1 MTARTDLLSSAIH
14 DTLEEVSGQT
24 VTAGD
29 PRATFVEQ
37 GFDSLILTQVALALS
52 KKMGVPIKL
61 RHLVEQFPNTAALA
75 AHLDGVVAP
84 DKFAA
89 RAAVSVP
96 AASPAPAPAA
106 ASASSEVPVFPFAAA
121 QTPAPRV
128 VPAVM
133 GPVSNDPLE
142 SLIQQQLVIMARQLD
157 LLGGVPVHSSVLP
170 MEQFPVAQPAPQ
182 AVGAPATAPSAPPSP
197 VTRELPAAEPAPSAA
212 APETTNH
219 RYGPQLVIR
228 KDPAAKPEL
237 SARAQQHVDET
248 LRAYLE
254 KTKGSKAFTARN
266 RPTVADPRTVAGFSA
281 RLKETV
287 YPIVAKRSEGCRIWD
302 VDGNEY
308 VDTLSGYGSNFFGF
322 GAPFIQRAIAEQ
334 MSVGM
339 EIGPQ
344 THLVEEVTNLFL
356 EFVPHFDRVAY
367 CNTGSEAVL
376 ATFRLARTVV
386 GRDLIVM
393 FEGGYH
399 GMFDEVVARP
409 TKKRTMPAAPGIP
422 NGSVENL
429 LILPWADPAS
439 LQIIAERADEIA
451 GVIVEPVQS
460 RAPHVQPAEFLR
472 ELRELT
478 TKIGAALIFDEVV
491 CGFRVAPGGG
501 QAHFG
506 VEADLATYG
515 KVVGGGISIG
525 IVAGKREFMDA
536 LDGGAWQ
543 YGDDSV
549 PEVGVTYFAGTFV
562 RHPLA
567 LAAARA
573 ALRYMKEQGP
583 DLQERVSRAGD
594 DFAARVN
601 AHARS
606 VGAPFEIKNF
616 GSVLNF
622 TLTDHPPF
630 SELLFHHLRLRGIH
644 VWDGRPGF
652 LTMAHGERE
661 LDFLVA
667 AFQASIDA
675 MCDGELFERK
685 EIVLDFDVRRPPA
698 LGAKIGRDPAGKPAW
713 FVPDPQQPARY
724 RQL

>member
-1 MTARTDLLSSAIH
+1 MTSRTDVLSLAIR

-24 VTAGD
+24 ITAGD

-52 KKMGVPIKL
+52 KKTGVPIKL

-75 AHLDGVVAP
+75 AHLDSVVAP
-84 DKFAA
+84 DKF
-89 RAAVSVP
+89 RAA
-96 AASPAPAPAA
+96 ATPAPAA
-106 ASASSEVPVFPFAAA
+106 APPAPASTPADEPVFSFAAA
-121 QTPAPRV
+121 PPAVTRV
-128 VPAVM
+128 VPTMVGAI
-133 GPVSNDPLE
+133 SNDPLE
-142 SLIQQQLVIMARQLD
+142 SLIQQQLVLMSRQLD
-157 LLGGVPVHSSVLP
+157 LLAGVPVHTNVV
-170 MEQFPVAQPAPQ
+170 PVQEYR
-182 AVGAPATAPSAPPSP
+182 APATAAPSQ
-197 VTRELPAAEPAPSAA
+197 LAPSASPAEIPA
-212 APETTNH
+212 AAARTPALPPAEPEVTNH
-219 RYGPQLVIR
+219 RYGPQLVI
-228 KDPAAKPEL
+228 KKEQAAKPEL
-237 SARAQQHVDET
+237 SARGRAFVDET
-248 LRAYLE
+248 LAAYLA
-254 KTKGSKAFTARN
+254 KTKASKAFTARN

-302 VDGNEY
+302 VDDNEY

-334 MSVGM
+334 MSIGM

-422 NGSVENL
+422 GGAVENL
-429 LILPWADPAS
+429 LILPWADPLS

-460 RAPHVQPAEFLR
+460 RAPHVQPGEFLR
-472 ELRELT
+472 ELRALT

-506 VEADLATYG
+506 IQADLATYG

-543 YGDDSV
+543 FGDDSV

-583 DLQERVSRAGD
+583 GLQERVSRAGD

-606 VGAPFEIKNF
+606 VGAPFEVRNF

-622 TLTDHPPF
+622 TLTAHPPY
-630 SELLFHHLRLRGIH
+630 SELLFHQMRLRGVHI
-644 VWDGRPGF
+644 WDGRPGF
-652 LTMAHGERE
+652 LTMAHGARE
-661 LDFLVA
+661 VDFLVS
-667 AFQASIDA
+667 AFQSSIDA
-675 MCDGELFERK
+675 MCDGELFERT
-685 EIVLDFDVRRPPA
+685 ESVLDLDANRPPV
-698 LGAKIGRDPAGKPAW
+698 LGAKIGRDPSGNPAW
-713 FVPDPQQPARY
+713 FIPDPAGPARY